1 MPQNNLK
8 TAGSPRSI
16 LIVSDS
22 PNFDAVVKKSLKG
35 FITIDTR
42 KSGAL
47 ARRCILERDYDIVVI
62 KSPLPDETG
71 EDFAMDV
78 ALKSDASVL
87 IVIAQEFFEEISEK
101 VTDYGVFVISE
112 SSFRDFIDKALR
124 FMIAMQNRV
133 IRFKSQILKAEEKTE
148 ELRIVSK
155 AKLLLIEKKKMSE
168 DDAHRFI
175 GKMAMNNGIS
185 RRKAAERIL
194 EDY

>member
-1 MPQNNLK
+1 MPPK
-8 TAGSPRSI
+8 IMKDSGAPRSI

-22 PNFDAVVKKSLKG
+22 GNFDSVVKRSLKG

-71 EDFAMDV
+71 EALAIDV
-78 ALKSDASVL
+78 AEKSDASVM
-87 IVIAQEFFEEISEK
+87 IVIPQEFFEEIAEK

-112 SSFRDFIDKALR
+112 LSFRNYTDKSVR
-124 FMIAMQNRV
+124 FLIAMQNRV
-133 IRFKSQILKAEEKTE
+133 IRFKQKLIKAEEKTE
-148 ELRIVSK
+148 EVRIVSK
-155 AKLLLIEKKKMSE
+155 AKLLLMEKKHMSE

-175 GKMAMNNGIS
+175 GKVAMNNGIS
-185 RRKAAERIL
+185 RRKAAEMIL
-194 EDY
+194 ED